1 MRVTH
6 EEIHVTASMR
16 ARGRADT
23 GRCRDTDPLAAALR
37 AKARTGAAGATES
50 RAMAAGEGWRVA
62 DVVCTCGPRDRPFE
76 ERQSGAS
83 ISLVLSGAFVYR
95 SAHGAS
101 LLSAGSLMLVS
112 PGQSFECSH
121 AHGEGDRCLSFQF
134 DAQLF
139 DRLAHDA
146 GASRATFDR
155 QTLPPLRALAPLTA
169 RARAAMASSD
179 ALEEIAVE
187 LAGVVAG
194 IAARVRRPPSAASQH
209 HARIARVLR
218 LLESDSTGPHSLAS
232 LARGAGLSPYHFLRT
247 FKRVTGVTP
256 HQWLLRAR
264 LREAAR
270 RLSATREPVTDIA
283 LDVGFEDLSNFMRT
297 FRTEFGVS
305 PRRYRLAA

>member
-1 MRVTH
+1 
-6 EEIHVTASMR
+6 
-16 ARGRADT
+16 
-23 GRCRDTDPLAAALR
+23 
-37 AKARTGAAGATES
+37 
-50 RAMAAGEGWRVA
+50 MAAGEGWRVA

-83 ISLVLSGAFVYR
+83 ISLVLSGTFLYR
-95 SAHGAS
+95 SERGAS

-146 GASRATFDR
+146 GASRAAFDR
-155 QTLPPLRALAPLTA
+155 QSLPPLRELAPLTA
-169 RARAAMASSD
+169 RARAAMASPE
-179 ALEEIAVE
+179 ALDEIAVE
-187 LAGVVAG
+187 LAGAVAG
-194 IAARVRRPPSAASQH
+194 IAGRMRRPQSAAPQH
-209 HARIARVLR
+209 HTRIARVLR
-218 LLESDSTGPHSLAS
+218 RLESDSTGPHSLAD

-247 FKRVTGVTP
+247 FKRATGVTP

-264 LREAAR
+264 LRDAAQ
-270 RLSATREPVTDIA
+270 RLSATRAPVTDIA
-283 LDVGFEDLSNFMRT
+283 LDVGFEDLSNFMRS
-297 FRTEFGVS
+297 FRAEFGVS

>member
-6 EEIHVTASMR
+6 EQIDLPASTR
-16 ARGRADT
+16 ARRRAGT
-23 GRCRDTDPLAAALR
+23 GSCCATDPLAAALQ

-50 RAMAAGEGWRVA
+50 WAMAAGEGWWVD

-83 ISLVLSGAFVYR
+83 ISLVLSGTFVYR
-95 SAHGAS
+95 SAHGSS
-101 LLSAGSLMLVS
+101 LLSAGSLMLVRA
-112 PGQSFECSH
+112 GRSFECSH

-134 DAQLF
+134 DPDLF
-139 DRLAHDA
+139 DRVAHDA
-146 GASRATFDR
+146 GASHAAFDR
-155 QTLPPLRALAPLTA
+155 QVLPPLRSLAPLTA
-169 RARAAMASSD
+169 RARAAMATPD

-187 LAGVVAG
+187 LAGAVAG
-194 IAARVRRPPSAASQH
+194 IAGRVRRAPSAASQH

-218 LLESDSTGPHSLAS
+218 LLESDSLGPQSLAG

-247 FKRVTGVTP
+247 FKRVTGITP

-264 LREAAR
+264 LREAAQ
-270 RLSATREPVTDIA
+270 RLSATRESVTDIA
-283 LDVGFEDLSNFMRT
+283 LDVGFEDLSNFMRS
-297 FRTEFGVS
+297 FRAEFGVS